1 MKTSI
6 SLFKLSLKC
15 VINATKI
22 LNDKLTTVFVKKKKE
37 KRIQVR
43 SP

>member
-22 LNDKLTTVFVKKKKE
+22 LNDKLTTKE
-37 KRIQVR
+37 NKGVHEKNIFM
-43 SP
+43 